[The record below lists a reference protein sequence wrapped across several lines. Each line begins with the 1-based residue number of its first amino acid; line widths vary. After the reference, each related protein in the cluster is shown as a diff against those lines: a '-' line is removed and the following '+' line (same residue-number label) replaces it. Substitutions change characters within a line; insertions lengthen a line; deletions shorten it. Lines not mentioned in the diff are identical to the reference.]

1 MTKKTLK
8 QNEIR
13 ITFAGRLKKRLIK
26 ILILQIA
33 KSESKKEFFFEN
45 PCALLAGGEKSNFYH
60 VKLMKRR

>member
-33 KSESKKEFFFEN
+33 KSESKKEFFF
-45 PCALLAGGEKSNFYH
+45 KTH
-60 VKLMKRR
+60 VPFWLEERRVIFITLN

>member
-33 KSESKKEFFFEN
+33 KSESKKEFFEN

-60 VKLMKRR
+60 VKLMRRR